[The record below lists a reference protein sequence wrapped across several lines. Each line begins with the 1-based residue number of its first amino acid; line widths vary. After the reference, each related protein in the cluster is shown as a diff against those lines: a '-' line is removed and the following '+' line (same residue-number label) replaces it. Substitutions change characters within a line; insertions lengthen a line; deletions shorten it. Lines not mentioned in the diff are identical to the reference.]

1 MRIAACARILVDTDG
16 MAGSRP
22 WAPDDRTGGP
32 LDDILGSV
40 RERFPD
46 ATLSRM
52 VGTHPADDDNVFWIQ
67 RNGIEVQIDTGDGGA
82 PPFLVE
88 SDERGSRFLITD
100 DTQAAQVRIN
110 RLLDGAPGWATCRAA
125 A

>member
-1 MRIAACARILVDTDG
+1 MDPGG

-22 WAPDDRTGGP
+22 WVPHDRTGGP

-67 RNGIEVQIDTGDGGA
+67 RNGIKVQIDTGDGGA
-82 PPFLVE
+82 PPFQVE
-88 SDERGSRFLITD
+88 SDERSSRLVTD
-100 DTQAAQVRIN
+100 DTRAAQVRIN